1 MSLCRE
7 GIHPIQTDSGMKHI
21 SICIIS
27 LWVGILAVSCGKSG
41 PEAPET
47 SEGIPMSFGPAAVSR
62 SANLL
67 DTDNINTSGNQLT
80 VYDLYTT
87 SEQSVLYMDAT
98 PVTCDGSGNW
108 TYSPLKYWTETG
120 THAFTAYLSKQNGVT
135 LDGTNYPTVT
145 YYETMDALGISQ
157 WEITPTNQFDFLYA
171 WHSRNMETVANP
183 HAPVEFSLN
192 HLLCAVQ
199 FNVVNLMPTENVE
212 LNNFRLSGLR
222 KGKAVITKGVP
233 EVTLSSDSDI
243 YNLHEDVT
251 NQPLEYNKPHKLFS
265 DDDDDDEGEGYVLLW
280 PHTKEVFGGLTGKI
294 SYMYE
299 NTEVSKQINLI
310 DGGTNNWRAGQKYT
324 YNFYIQDN
332 RISLSV
338 EVVPWKTDDVI
349 IAE

>member
-1 MSLCRE
+1 
-7 GIHPIQTDSGMKHI
+7 MKHI

-67 DTDNINTSGNQLT
+67 DTDSINQEGNRLT
-80 VYDLYTT
+80 VYDLYTVGG
-87 SEQSVLYMDAT
+87 QSMLYMSNT
-98 PVTCDGSGNW
+98 QVTCDGNGNW

-120 THAFTAYLSKQNGVT
+120 EHAFTAYLSQQGEIT
-135 LDGTNYPTVT
+135 LDGTTSATDYPTVT
-145 YYETMDALGISQ
+145 YSPVNDALSISQ
-157 WEITPTNQFDFLYA
+157 WEITPDSQFDFLYA
-171 WHSRNMETVANP
+171 WHSRDMKTVANP

-199 FNVVNLMPTENVE
+199 FNVVNLMPASTVM
-212 LNNFRLSGLR
+212 LNDFQLSGLR
-222 KGKAVITKGVP
+222 KGEAVITKGVP
-233 EVTLSSDSDI
+233 EVTLSNGT
-243 YNLHEDVT
+243 YNLDEDEDVT
-251 NQPLEYNKPHKLFS
+251 SQTLEYNKPHKLFS
-265 DDDDDDEGEGYVLLW
+265 DDGGEGYVLLW
-280 PHTKEVFGGLTGKI
+280 PHTQEVFGGLTGKI
-294 SYMYE
+294 SYTYE
-299 NTEVSKQINLI
+299 STKVSNKEINLI

>member
-1 MSLCRE
+1 
-7 GIHPIQTDSGMKHI
+7 MKHI

-67 DTDNINTSGNQLT
+67 DTDNINQKGNQLT
-80 VYDLYTT
+80 VYDLYTVGG
-87 SEQSVLYMDAT
+87 QSMLYMSNT
-98 PVTCDGSGNW
+98 QVTCDGNGNW

-120 THAFTAYLSKQNGVT
+120 EHAFTAYLSHQGEIT
-135 LDGTNYPTVT
+135 LDGTTSTTGYPTVK
-145 YYETMDALGISQ
+145 YSPVNDALSISQ
-157 WEITPTNQFDFLYA
+157 WEITTANQFDFLYA
-171 WHSRNMETVANP
+171 WHSRNMKTVANP

-199 FNVVNLMPTENVE
+199 FNVVNLMPASTVM
-212 LNNFRLSGLR
+212 LKGFQLSGLR
-222 KGKAVITKGVP
+222 KGEAVITKGVP
-233 EVTLSSDSDI
+233 EVKLSSDTS
-243 YNLHEDVT
+243 YGLTENVT
-251 NQPLEYNKPHKLFS
+251 ADKELEYNKPHKLFS
-265 DDDDDDEGEGYVLLW
+265 DDEGEGYVLLW
-280 PHTKEVFGGLTGKI
+280 PHTLDVFEGLTGKI
-294 SYMYE
+294 SYTYE
-299 NTEVSKQINLI
+299 GTTVSNKEIKLI